1 LHIDFHLN
9 AIFTIVAKNYTGLAQ
24 VLESSVRGH
33 SDAEFFVIVADEW
46 KDAAHLQ
53 QSLPQNVLVARDVLN
68 ISGTEWEQMA
78 FKYNLVE
85 FCTAIKA
92 AGFRFL
98 FDKGYDNILY
108 FDPDIFVFNPLQEI
122 FDQLNSASILVTPHI
137 LNVQTPFK
145 GNYED
150 YLFLLNGTFNLGF
163 LGLNKSEATELFL
176 KWWHHRLV
184 NHCFFDNDQGTAT
197 DQKWVNLL
205 PAIFTDDQYSISRHR
220 GMNVAP
226 WNFHERKV
234 TVENDIFYVQDRDE
248 EEGIKARLIFV
259 HFSGYDYSQ
268 IGSGQVVHKNQLK
281 DYPDLQPVFEKYSD
295 ALANS
300 PFKTYANLKYSYSTF
315 DNGIGILSLQRRIYR
330 RLLELNLAKEHPFS
344 TGQKTYF
351 SQLKEKGLLDHS
363 PVSADKLSNKSVKN
377 FSAKFAYVHL
387 FFTIVKKIIGIRRY
401 SIMTRFFRRYFTEE
415 NQAFL
420 ADKEAGKTLR

>member
-1 LHIDFHLN
+1 MRKH
-9 AIFTIVAKNYTGLAQ
+9 T
-24 VLESSVRGH
+24 
-33 SDAEFFVIVADEW
+33 DADFFVIVADEW
-46 KDAAHLQ
+46 NDAAHLQ
-53 QSLPQNVLVARDVLN
+53 QSLQANILVARDVLN
-68 ISGTEWEQMA
+68 ISATEWEQMA

-92 AGFRFL
+92 AGFAYL
-98 FDKGYDNILY
+98 FTKGYDKLLY

-122 FDQLNSASILVTPHI
+122 FDQLNNTSILVTPHI
-137 LNVQTPFK
+137 LNIQTPFK

-163 LGLNKSEATELFL
+163 IGLKKSIATENFL

-197 DQKWVNLL
+197 DQKWINLL
-205 PAIFTDDQYSISRHR
+205 PAIFTDDQYCISRHR

-234 TVENDIFYVQDRDE
+234 VVENDVYYVQNRDE
-248 EEGIKARLIFV
+248 GNADKTPLIFV

-268 IGSGQVVHKNQLK
+268 IGSGQVVHKNEMK
-281 DYPDLQPVFEKYSD
+281 DYADLQPVFEKYGEV
-295 ALANS
+295 LAGS
-300 PFKTYANLKYSYSTF
+300 QFKAYVGLKYSYNTF
-315 DNGIGILSLQRRIYR
+315 DNGTGVLSLHRRMYR
-330 RLLELNLAKEHPFS
+330 RLLELNLAKGNPFS
-344 TGQKTYF
+344 TKQGTYF
-351 SQLKEKGLLDHS
+351 SQLQKKGLLDHS
-363 PVSADKLSNKSVKN
+363 PVSADKVTNKSVKN
-377 FSAKFAYVHL
+377 FSKKFAYVHL

-401 SIMTRFFRRYFTEE
+401 SMLIRFFRRYFTEE

-420 ADKEAGKTLR
+420 VENEAGKTLR